1 VPLQVPEG
9 QETALV
15 TDHPSLSASLAYGLH
30 PAGAALKWLAV
41 GAAFATASAAAQPVE
56 VPSGESIELQEVL
69 IDEVGVQ
76 TWLRFRFVAPYIAR
90 DTGAV
95 DFAQVGADMTYL
107 CDALAIPYMAQH
119 ALDGEVIVI
128 SLADR
133 VTEFGVSDPEAT
145 QFFEAFRLSNDTCIW
160 EGL

>member
-1 VPLQVPEG
+1 MTWL
-9 QETALV
+9 A
-15 TDHPSLSASLAYGLH
+15 ASVLFAATS
-30 PAGAALKWLAV
+30 AGAVA
-41 GAAFATASAAAQPVE
+41 ASAVDM
-56 VPSGESIELQEVL
+56 PSGQSLELQEVL
-69 IDEVGVQ
+69 VDQVATE

-119 ALDGEVIVI
+119 ALNGEVIVI

>member
-1 VPLQVPEG
+1 M
-9 QETALV
+9 V
-15 TDHPSLSASLAYGLH
+15 TDHPSLSASLPFGLH

-41 GAAFATASAAAQPVE
+41 CAAFATASAAAQPVE

-107 CDALAIPYMAQH
+107 CDALAIPYMA
-119 ALDGEVIVI
+119 
-128 SLADR
+128 
-133 VTEFGVSDPEAT
+133 
-145 QFFEAFRLSNDTCIW
+145 
-160 EGL
+160 

>member
-1 VPLQVPEG
+1 MPLQVPEG
-9 QETALV
+9 QETTLL

-76 TWLRFRFVAPYIAR
+76 TWLRFR
-90 DTGAV
+90 
-95 DFAQVGADMTYL
+95 L
-107 CDALAIPYMAQH
+107 
-119 ALDGEVIVI
+119 
-128 SLADR
+128 
-133 VTEFGVSDPEAT
+133 
-145 QFFEAFRLSNDTCIW
+145 
-160 EGL
+160 

>member
-1 VPLQVPEG
+1 VTVRPALYQLSCTDRPLR
-9 QETALV
+9 ASAV
-15 TDHPSLSASLAYGLH
+15 TWLAASVLFAATS
-30 PAGAALKWLAV
+30 AGAVA
-41 GAAFATASAAAQPVE
+41 ASAVDM
-56 VPSGESIELQEVL
+56 PSGQSLELQEVL
-69 IDEVGVQ
+69 VDQVATE

-119 ALDGEVIVI
+119 ALNGEVIVI

>member
-1 VPLQVPEG
+1 
-9 QETALV
+9 V
-15 TDHPSLSASLAYGLH
+15 TWLAASVLFAATS
-30 PAGAALKWLAV
+30 AGAVA
-41 GAAFATASAAAQPVE
+41 ASAVDM
-56 VPSGESIELQEVL
+56 PSGQSLELQEVL
-69 IDEVGVQ
+69 VDQVATE

-119 ALDGEVIVI
+119 ALNGEVIVI